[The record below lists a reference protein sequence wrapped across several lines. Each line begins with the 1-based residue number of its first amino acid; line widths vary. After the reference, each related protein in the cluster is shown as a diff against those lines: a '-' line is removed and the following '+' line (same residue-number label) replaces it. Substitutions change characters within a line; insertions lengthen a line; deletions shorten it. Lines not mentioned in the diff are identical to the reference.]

1 MVFEKDSLPRR
12 VARAYAAIRSP
23 AACKKKA
30 TYNMRVSGTERH
42 DESSGEQRISRRRA
56 VLWGLI
62 GVAILV
68 GVYLYFQYERVLAP
82 LVSS

>member
-1 MVFEKDSLPRR
+1 
-12 VARAYAAIRSP
+12 
-23 AACKKKA
+23 
-30 TYNMRVSGTERH
+30 MRVSGTERP
-42 DESSGEQRISRRRA
+42 DERSDEQRVPLRRA

-62 GVAILV
+62 GVAILL